1 MSGSAWLVLLG
12 IIFIVIGLI
21 QTNKTSAKWL
31 REIQAKNLGV
41 KQDPELLTKSI
52 ADEQKYWIIFLIV
65 GIVVVVFGLT
75 SLLFNSHS

>member
-1 MSGSAWLVLLG
+1 MMGSTWLVLLG
-12 IIFIVIGLI
+12 IIFIFIGLI

-41 KQDPELLTKSI
+41 KQDPKLLTKSI
-52 ADEQKYWIIFLIV
+52 ADQRKYWIIFIIV
-65 GIVVVVFGLT
+65 GIVVVVLGAS